1 MKKLIFTLFATMCLG
16 GLAIGQIQTPAPS
29 PTCVVKQK
37 VGLTDVEINY
47 SRPSM
52 KDRQVFGG
60 LVPYGEMWRTGANA
74 STKISFS
81 NDVRIDGKD
90 VKAGTYALFSIPG
103 VDNWT
108 IILHKNTNTNGVP
121 NPYKEEEEAVRVTV
135 AAKKLGFTMESML
148 INLNNLR
155 NNSATI
161 ELMWENTLVGFEVD
175 FGTDALVQANIDRV
189 LAGPSASD
197 YYRAARYYKEENKD
211 LVKALGWIR
220 KANESDARYWTLL
233 LQAELEAELMQYE
246 AALAS
251 AERSKELAMKDND
264 MNYVRRNEELIA
276 EVKAK
281 MGTKQKEPVKTLKN
295 SKSESKM

>member
-1 MKKLIFTLFATMCLG
+1 MKKLIFTFFATMCLG
-16 GLAIGQIQTPAPS
+16 GLAFGQIQTPAPS
-29 PTCVVKQK
+29 PSSVVKQK

-52 KDRQVFGG
+52 KDRQVFGN

-81 NDVRIDGKD
+81 NDVRIDGKE

-121 NPYKEEEEAVRVTV
+121 NPYKEEEEAVRLTV
-135 AAKKLGFTMESML
+135 PAKKLGFNMESML
-148 INLNNLR
+148 INVNNLR

-189 LAGPSASD
+189 LAGPTASD
-197 YYRAARYYKEENKD
+197 YYRAARYYREENKD
-211 LVKALGWIR
+211 LVQALGWIR
-220 KANESDARYWTLL
+220 KANDAEPRYWTLL

-264 MNYVRRNEELIA
+264 MNYVRRNEALIA

-281 MGTKQKEPVKTLKN
+281 LGTKQKEPVKTLKN